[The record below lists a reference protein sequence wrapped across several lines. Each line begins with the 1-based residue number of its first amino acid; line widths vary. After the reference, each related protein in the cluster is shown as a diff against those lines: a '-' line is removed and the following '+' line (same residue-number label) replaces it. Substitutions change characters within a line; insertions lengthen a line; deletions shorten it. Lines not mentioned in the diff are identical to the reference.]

1 MAEKTVQ
8 QQEAAPAQQQQV
20 VSIRVSEALR
30 YRLEHLRKVLSLKS
44 GENVSVSEVAKQLLE
59 SADDER
65 VEFVKLISEPIKS
78 LLNVRQK
85 AEAKLP
91 LTQTEWLTVAWFCQR
106 GAEALSDNVQNQ
118 VSNESLIGILEAFL
132 AVYNLQNAK
141 RTPRDPFYVANL
153 VRSEE
158 AANKKAQ
165 ETGSKDVRR
174 AVADSILTL
183 KNPQDQ
189 QWKPILA
196 ARNLFYVIDETE
208 ITSLETLNRALAP
221 YWGILWRVCAR
232 GHYFER
238 GEPIFDETAAPEVY
252 DAFIDPPLPR
262 FEEGECSIFL
272 PRGRQGGFALCIN
285 LPGKL
290 SPMYPISQF
299 AMISEFRTMM
309 ERLDVEHDQS
319 FWRGYYFLAYTQP
332 LVTGAL
338 GIAFRA
344 NHNGITFHLER
355 DAWLAI
361 RTMLRHAWEH
371 PEVRRVWDEES
382 MRYGEL

>member
-1 MAEKTVQ
+1 MAEKTAQ
-8 QQEAAPAQQQQV
+8 QQEAGPAQQQQV
-20 VSIRVSEALR
+20 VSIRVTEALR

-44 GENVSVSEVAKQLLE
+44 GENVSISEVAKQLLDA
-59 SADDER
+59 ADDER
-65 VEFVKLISEPIKS
+65 IEFVKLISEPIKS
-78 LLNVRQK
+78 LLNIRQK

-91 LTQTEWLTVAWFCQR
+91 LAQTEWLMVAWFCQR

-118 VSNESLIGILEAFL
+118 ISNESLVGILEAFL

-153 VRSEE
+153 VRNGEV
-158 AANKKAQ
+158 ANKRAA
-165 ETGSKDVRR
+165 EIGCKDVRR
-174 AVADSILTL
+174 VVEESIQALR
-183 KNPQDQ
+183 KPMEQ

-208 ITSLETLNRALAP
+208 ISSLEKLNEVLTP
-221 YWGILWRVCAR
+221 YWTILWRVCAR

-252 DAFIDPPLPR
+252 DAIVDPPLPG

-290 SPMYPISQF
+290 SPMYPMSQF
-299 AMISEFRTMM
+299 AMIAEFRTMM

-319 FWRGYYFLAYTQP
+319 FWRGYYFFAHTQP
-332 LVTGAL
+332 LVTGGL
-338 GIAFRA
+338 GVAFRA

-355 DAWLAI
+355 SAWLAI
-361 RTMLRHAWEH
+361 RNLLRHAWEH
-371 PEVRRVWDEES
+371 PEVRRLWEEE
-382 MRYGEL
+382 MLRYGEL